1 MSSMSTQIDDDG
13 NVDRVRVQFDTP
25 ETLDERLQVFSDH
38 NKISKSGAIRMIL
51 NQNLPQKGEIR

>member
-25 ETLDERLQVFSDH
+25 ETLDERLQEFSDH